1 MAMAMAVA
9 VAAVAEGTESKIC
22 GSQCRNSG
30 SSSLA
35 EDYTFDSA
43 LIRALIDLIAQR
55 AAHTRY
61 SHRSITPA
69 HARTDVS

>member
-1 MAMAMAVA
+1 MA
-9 VAAVAEGTESKIC
+9 VAAVAEGTESKTC
-22 GSQCRNSG
+22 GSQCRNSE

-35 EDYTFDSA
+35 EGYTFDSV

-61 SHRSITPA
+61 SHRSSLGALTPA
-69 HARTDVS
+69 YARTDVS